1 MPVPVDQAEPRRA
14 LLRDQVFGRLRAA
27 IVDGTLEPG
36 ERLHDAELCAWLGV
50 SRTPVREAMARL
62 EQIGLVVV
70 RPGSSTVV
78 SPLDVR
84 AARDAAAV
92 AAALHELATREAVGV
107 LTAAHLDAMTGANQQ
122 FADALGAGD
131 VDGAIDADDAFHG
144 VPVAVAANRTLATA
158 LAEVTPL
165 LRRME
170 RVRFGSLT
178 GRSSVA
184 QHHRIVELARAGD
197 ADGAGREARANWL
210 TLTPVT
216 D

>member
-1 MPVPVDQAEPRRA
+1 MPVPVDHGGTSRT
-14 LLRDQVFGRLRAA
+14 LLREQVFGRLRTA
-27 IVDGTLEPG
+27 IVDGTFEPG

-50 SRTPVREAMARL
+50 SRTPVREAVARL

-70 RPGSSTVV
+70 RPGSSTLV

-92 AAALHELATREAVGV
+92 AAALHELATREAVGA
-107 LTAAHLDAMTGANQQ
+107 LSEAHLEDMTTANRR
-122 FADALGAGD
+122 FARALETGD
-131 VDGAIDADDAFHG
+131 VDAAIDADDAFHG
-144 VPVAVAANRTLATA
+144 VPLAVAANRALDAA

-170 RVRFGSLT
+170 RSRFASLT

-184 QHHRIVELARAGD
+184 QHDRIVALARAGD